1 MTSKWLILFLRIV
14 KKNDFFN
21 AQLWKKC
28 IAFNADR
35 TKHTVMRCFTG
46 FVVCVLFSSEE
57 RNRSHSSTCSV
68 QTSADGGGTG
78 EEIHCHHRG
87 VSAHQWH
94 EGTQH
99 THTTH
104 TLSWSGLCVTSP
116 SAAVAPPLLQEA
128 LQCVAELSCS
138 SLLSVFV
145 RTGMESMLERSTI
158 TREHLGLL
166 FHQLVKT
173 QTLSTQ
179 QYYKGWDTS
188 SLCVCVLLECLLIFS
203 ITFISLFIFA
213 VLLSF

>member
-1 MTSKWLILFLRIV
+1 MHNYGKNLLLLMQIEQNILLWGVLQVLLYVCCLAVKRETAPTPPPAPSKPALTEEELE
-14 KKNDFFN
+14 KKSTAIIEEYLHINDM
-21 AQLWKKC
+21 K
-28 IAFNADR
+28 
-35 TKHTVMRCFTG
+35 V
-46 FVVCVLFSSEE
+46 
-57 RNRSHSSTCSV
+57 
-68 QTSADGGGTG
+68 
-78 EEIHCHHRG
+78 
-87 VSAHQWH
+87 
-94 EGTQH
+94 H
-99 THTTH
+99 THTHTH
-104 TLSWSGLCVTSP
+104 TPLSWSGLCVTSP

-188 SLCVCVLLECLLIFS
+188 SLCVCVCVLLEFLLIFS
-203 ITFISLFIFA
+203 VRFISLFIFA